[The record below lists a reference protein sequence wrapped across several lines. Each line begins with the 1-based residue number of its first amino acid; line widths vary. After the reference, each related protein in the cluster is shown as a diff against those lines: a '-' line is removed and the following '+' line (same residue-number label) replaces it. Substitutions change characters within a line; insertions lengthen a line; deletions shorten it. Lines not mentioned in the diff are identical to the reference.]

1 MFGYSENSQSGPLEW
16 SKETEGE
23 LMEKVVRE
31 MMGPDLMR
39 SYTGGCSDDWLFAKG
54 TGSPERI

>member
-1 MFGYSENSQSGPLEW
+1 MAGYSENSQSGPLDW

-39 SYTGGCSDDWLFAKG
+39 SYMGGCSDDFHFLLKEPQ
-54 TGSPERI
+54 S